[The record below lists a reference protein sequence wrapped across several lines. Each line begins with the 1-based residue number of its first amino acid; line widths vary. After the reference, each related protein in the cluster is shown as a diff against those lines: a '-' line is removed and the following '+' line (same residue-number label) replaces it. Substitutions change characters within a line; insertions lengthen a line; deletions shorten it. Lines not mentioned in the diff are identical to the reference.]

1 MHLVARIWPNRL
13 ARLGT
18 NRTPPPPHRRHR
30 RLPDRCCQGVRTQP
44 PPSRCACQ
52 GVRPRRAAAA
62 PPAAGSCPRRRGR
75 RPSPRPGHARV
86 VVAGRARRQKA
97 AALGEPFGR
106 GRSPARSGAEPRA
119 RSGERMWPFW
129 RPRTEKGHGS
139 IVCSNQ
145 PVSLKRKR
153 NHLMRVP

>member
-62 PPAAGSCPRRRGR
+62 PPVAGSCPRRRGR
-75 RPSPRPGHARV
+75 RPSPRSGHARA
-86 VVAGRARRQKA
+86 VVAGRARTCPPPGSSRA
-97 AALGEPFGR
+97 WGALWPRPLTRPLR
-106 GRSPARSGAEPRA
+106 GRAARPLRGAHVAVSASAHREGPWKYRLQQPASFFEA
-119 RSGERMWPFW
+119 
-129 RPRTEKGHGS
+129 
-139 IVCSNQ
+139 
-145 PVSLKRKR
+145 
-153 NHLMRVP
+153 